1 MQTRENINVKTIN
14 VDKKKFFLSWLTLLK
29 PYHKLRNKQMEFL
42 SVILYKRYE
51 LGKKVK
57 DEDLLNKLLFDT
69 DTRKEIQ
76 EEMKYSSGQ
85 VLSNMIYSLKVSKVL
100 SENNIIHPGLIPV
113 LSEDGDNFKLVFN
126 FNINGEN

>member
-1 MQTRENINVKTIN
+1 
-14 VDKKKFFLSWLTLLK
+14 
-29 PYHKLRNKQMEFL
+29 MEFL
-42 SVILYKRYE
+42 SVLLHKRYM
-51 LGKKVK
+51 LSKKVK

-76 EEMKYSSGQ
+76 KEMNYSSGQ

-100 SENNIIHPGLIPV
+100 SDDNIIHPGLIPV
-113 LSEDGDNFKLVFN
+113 ISDDCENFKLVFN